1 MSTISMFYGIVIRM
15 YREQG
20 GKHKMPHIH
29 AEYADYEAV
38 FDFDSILLEG
48 GLPKKQSKYVEE
60 WILLH
65 EEDLYANWKLL
76 QDGEPFFKIKPLQ

>member
-1 MSTISMFYGIVIRM
+1 MKM

-20 GKHKMPHIH
+20 GKHKMPHVH

-38 FDFDSILLEG
+38 FDFEGNLLEG
-48 GLPKKQSKYVEE
+48 ELPRKQSKYVEA

-65 EEDLYANWKLL
+65 EEELYANWKLL
-76 QDGEPFFKIKPLQ
+76 QAGEPFFKINPLQ

>member
-1 MSTISMFYGIVIRM
+1 MPTISMFYGILMKM

-20 GKHKMPHIH
+20 GKHNMPHIH

-38 FDFDSILLEG
+38 FDFAGNLLEG
-48 GLPKKQSKYVEE
+48 ELPRKQCKYVEA

-65 EEDLYANWKLL
+65 EEELYANWKLL
-76 QDGEPFFKIKPLQ
+76 QEGEQFFKIKPLR